1 MSFEGNASLNRT
13 TTSAVGNTDL
23 FRHALLEIEEVPA
36 SAKVEKDDS
45 SDKTSENDFGV
56 KADKDGGE
64 EKEGDEGSGRSS
76 PLELNVELNDDC
88 DKSTQF

>member
-45 SDKTSENDFGV
+45 SENDFELGV